1 MMSDPLL
8 KCFSEAKLNGLTL
21 RNRLVKAATFEN
33 KSPGGVPSVDLIRFH
48 ERLGQ
53 GGIGMTTVGYCAAES
68 DGRINEKMLY
78 MDERIRQP
86 LQQLIKTVQA
96 TGAKVSGQLSHCGH
110 FTKSSEFSGRIPR
123 GPSWGINQLGLAYG
137 LPLVGPLSIP
147 QISARVQVF
156 ARAAAFMKSVGFD
169 AIEIHC
175 GHGYGISQ
183 FISPRTNKRTDQ
195 YGGSL
200 QNRMRFGLEVV
211 EAVRKAVGDDFPLL
225 AKISMTDGVRGGV
238 SYDDAVEIAAMLD
251 NGGVDAVICSAGT
264 SSMNPMIMF
273 RGDSILQGLLE
284 NEPKWLMRTGMR
296 MMGSSFFRDYPYYDN
311 YLLEHAKRI
320 RERVK
325 GAVCYIGGASSNDNI
340 RTLMAEGFD
349 FIQLGRGLL
358 YDPDFANRAKAD
370 INYRNGCTHCNQCA
384 TLIEREGGIYC
395 PHNPVLKQATA

>member
-1 MMSDPLL
+1 MP
-8 KCFSEAKLNGLTL
+8 SEELA
-21 RNRLVKAATFEN
+21 
-33 KSPGGVPSVDLIRFH
+33 RFH

-78 MDERIRQP
+78 MDERIRP
-86 LQQLIKTVQA
+86 ELTRLIQTVQA
-96 TGAKVSGQLSHCGH
+96 TGAKVSGQLSHCGN
-110 FTKSSEFSGRIPR
+110 FTKSSEFSGYIPR
-123 GPSWGINQLGLAYG
+123 GPSWGLNQLGLAYG
-137 LPLVGPLSIP
+137 LPIAGAMSLA
-147 QISARVQVF
+147 QIKERVHVF
-156 ARAAAFMKSVGFD
+156 ARAATFMKSVGFD

-200 QNRMRFGLEVV
+200 QNRMRFALEVI
-211 EAVRKAVGDDFPLL
+211 EAVRKSVGDDFPLL

-251 NGGVDAVICSAGT
+251 QCGIDAVICSAGT

-273 RGDSILQGLLE
+273 RGDSILDGLLE
-284 NEPKWLMRTGMR
+284 NEPKLIMRLGMR
-296 MMGSSFFRDYPYYDN
+296 MMGSTFFRDYPYHDN

-325 GAVCYIGGASSNDNI
+325 GGVCYIGGASSNDNI

-358 YDPDFANRAKAD
+358 IDPDFVHHATAEV
-370 INYRNGCTHCNQCA
+370 NYHNACTHCNQCA
-384 TLIEREGGIYC
+384 TLIEAPGGIYC
-395 PHNPVLKQATA
+395 PVNPVLKPAIE

>member
-21 RNRLVKAATFEN
+21 RNRLIKAATFEN
-33 KSPGGVPSVDLIRFH
+33 KSQGGIPSEDLIRFH

-273 RGDSILQGLLE
+273 RGDSILEGLLE

-296 MMGSSFFRDYPYYDN
+296 MMGSSFFRHYPYYDN

-325 GAVCYIGGASSNDNI
+325 GGVCYIGGASTNDNI
-340 RTLMAEGFD
+340 RSLMSEGFD

-358 YDPDFANRAKAD
+358 FDPDFANRAKSD

-395 PHNPVLKQATA
+395 PLNPLLKPGAL

>member
-1 MMSDPLL
+1 MSDPLQ

-21 RNRLVKAATFEN
+21 RNRLIKAATFEN
-33 KSPGGVPSVDLIRFH
+33 KSPHGIPSEALISFH
-48 ERLGQ
+48 KRLGE

-78 MDERIRQP
+78 MDERIRP
-86 LQQLIKTVQA
+86 ELQRLIQSVQS
-96 TGAKVSGQLSHCGH
+96 TGAKVSGQLSHCGN

-123 GPSWGINQLGLAYG
+123 GPSWGINSLGLAYG
-137 LPLVGPLSIP
+137 LPIAGALSIP
-147 QISARVQVF
+147 QIKERVQVF

-183 FISPRTNKRTDQ
+183 FISPRTNKRTDE

-211 EAVRKAVGDDFPLL
+211 EAVRKEVGDHFPLL

-238 SYDDAVEIAAMLD
+238 TYDDAVEIAAMLD

-273 RGDSILQGLLE
+273 RGDSILEGLLKT
-284 NEPKWLMRTGMR
+284 EPKWLMRTGMR
-296 MMGSSFFRDYPYYDN
+296 MMGSNFFRHYPYYDI
-311 YLLEHAKRI
+311 YLMEHAKRI

-325 GAVCYIGGASSNDNI
+325 GNVCYIGGASSNDNI
-340 RTLMAEGFD
+340 RTLMSEGFD

-358 YDPDFANRAKAD
+358 YDPDFANHAKAD
-370 INYRNGCTHCNQCA
+370 VKYVNGCTHCNQCA
-384 TLIEREGGIYC
+384 TLIEAEGGIRC
-395 PHNPVLKQATA
+395 PLHPSHS

>member
-1 MMSDPLL
+1 MSDPLL

-21 RNRLVKAATFEN
+21 RNRLIKAATFEN
-33 KSPGGVPSVDLIRFH
+33 KSPGGIPSDDLICFH
-48 ERLGQ
+48 ERLGR

-78 MDERIRQP
+78 MDERIRP
-86 LQQLIKTVQA
+86 QLSELIQRVQA

-147 QISARVQVF
+147 QIKERVQVF

-200 QNRMRFGLEVV
+200 QNRMRFALEVV
-211 EAVRKAVGDDFPLL
+211 EAVRNTVGEDFPLL

-251 NGGVDAVICSAGT
+251 KGGVDAIICSAGT

-273 RGDSILQGLLE
+273 RGDSILEGLVA

-296 MMGSSFFRDYPYYDN
+296 MMGSTFFRDYPYHDN

-320 RERVK
+320 RERVR
-325 GAVCYIGGASSNDNI
+325 GGVCYIGGASSNENI
-340 RTLMAEGFD
+340 RALMEEGFD

-358 YDPDFANRAKAD
+358 FDPDFANRAKAD
-370 INYRNGCTHCNQCA
+370 IHYRNGCTHCNQCA
-384 TLIEREGGIYC
+384 TLIEVEGGIYC
-395 PHNPVLKQATA
+395 PQNPVLKKIVL

>member
-1 MMSDPLL
+1 MSDPLQ

-21 RNRLVKAATFEN
+21 RNRLIKAATFEN
-33 KSPGGVPSVDLIRFH
+33 KSPGGVPSEELIRLH

-68 DGRINEKMLY
+68 DGRITETMLY
-78 MDERIRQP
+78 MDERIRP
-86 LQQLIKTVQA
+86 QLAELIRRVQA

-137 LPLVGPLSIP
+137 LPLTGAMSVV
-147 QISARVQVF
+147 QIRERVQVF

-200 QNRMRFGLEVV
+200 QNRMRFALEVV
-211 EAVRKAVGDDFPLL
+211 EAVRKEVGSDFPLL

-251 NGGVDAVICSAGT
+251 QGGVDAIICSAGT

-273 RGDSILQGLLE
+273 RGDSILEGLLQ
-284 NEPKWLMRTGMR
+284 NEKKLVMRIGMR
-296 MMGSSFFRDYPYYDN
+296 MMGSTFFRHYPYHDI
-311 YLLEHAKRI
+311 YLMEHAKRI
-320 RERVK
+320 RARVQ
-325 GAVCYIGGASSNDNI
+325 GAVCYIGGASSNDNL
-340 RTLMAEGFD
+340 RTLMQEGFD
-349 FIQLGRGLL
+349 FVQLGRGLL
-358 YDPDFANRAKAD
+358 FDPDFARHASSQL
-370 INYRNGCTHCNQCA
+370 NYRNGCSHCNKCA
-384 TLIEREGGIYC
+384 TLIEAPGGIYC
-395 PHNPVLKQATA
+395 PENPVLKPGAL

>member
-1 MMSDPLL
+1 MSDPLL

-21 RNRLVKAATFEN
+21 RNRLIKAATFEN
-33 KSPGGVPSVDLIRFH
+33 KSPGGIPSTELIRFH

-78 MDERIRQP
+78 MDERIRLP

-137 LPLVGPLSIP
+137 LPLVGPLSIS
-147 QISARVQVF
+147 QIQERVQVF
-156 ARAAAFMKSVGFD
+156 ARAAVFMKSVGFD

-273 RGDSILQGLLE
+273 RGDSILEGLLE

-296 MMGSSFFRDYPYYDN
+296 MMGSTFFRDYPYYDN

-325 GAVCYIGGASSNDNI
+325 GGVCYIGGASTNDNI
-340 RTLMAEGFD
+340 RTLMTEGFD

-358 YDPDFANRAKAD
+358 FDPDFANRAKAD

-395 PHNPVLKQATA
+395 PLNPLLKPGAL

>member
-1 MMSDPLL
+1 MNDPLQ

-21 RNRLVKAATFEN
+21 RNRLIKAATFEN
-33 KSPGGVPSVDLIRFH
+33 KSPGGVPSDDLMLFH
-48 ERLGQ
+48 ERLGK

-78 MDERIRQP
+78 MDERIRPQ
-86 LQQLIKTVQA
+86 LSQLIKRVQA

-137 LPLVGPLSIP
+137 LPLVGPLSIL
-147 QISARVQVF
+147 QIQQRVQVF

-200 QNRMRFGLEVV
+200 QNRMRFALEVV

-251 NGGVDAVICSAGT
+251 NGGIDVVICSAGT

-273 RGDSILQGLLE
+273 RGDSILEGLLE
-284 NEPKWLMRTGMR
+284 NEPKVIMRMGMR
-296 MMGSSFFRDYPYYDN
+296 MMGSTFFRHYPYYDN

-325 GAVCYIGGASSNDNI
+325 GGVCYIGGTSGSDNI
-340 RTLMAEGFD
+340 RSLMAEGFD

-358 YDPDFANRAKAD
+358 YDPDFAHHAKAETG
-370 INYRNGCTHCNQCA
+370 YRNGCTHCNQCA
-384 TLIEREGGIYC
+384 TLIEREGGIFC
-395 PHNPVLKQATA
+395 PLNPVLKPGAA

>member
-1 MMSDPLL
+1 MSDPLQ

-21 RNRLVKAATFEN
+21 RNRLIKAATFEN
-33 KSPGGVPSVDLIRFH
+33 KSPNGIPSDALISFH
-48 ERLGQ
+48 KRLGE

-78 MDERIRQP
+78 MDERIRPQ
-86 LQQLIKTVQA
+86 LTQLIQTVQS

-123 GPSWGINQLGLAYG
+123 GPSWGINSLGLAYG
-137 LPLVGPLSIP
+137 LPIAGAMSVA
-147 QISARVQVF
+147 QIKERVQVF

-183 FISPRTNKRTDQ
+183 FISPRTNRRTDQ
-195 YGGSL
+195 YGGTL

-211 EAVRKAVGDDFPLL
+211 EAVRKEVGDTFPLL

-238 SYDDAVEIAAMLD
+238 TYDDAVEIAAMLD

-273 RGDSILQGLLE
+273 RGDSILEGLLK
-284 NEPKWLMRTGMR
+284 NEPKWIMRTGMR
-296 MMGSSFFRDYPYYDN
+296 MMGSNFFRHYPYHDI
-311 YLLEHAKRI
+311 YLMEHAKRI

-325 GAVCYIGGASSNDNI
+325 GNVCYIGGASSNDNI
-340 RTLMAEGFD
+340 RTLMSEGFD

-358 YDPDFANRAKAD
+358 IDPDFANHAKAEM
-370 INYRNGCTHCNQCA
+370 NYRNACTHCNQCA
-384 TLIEREGGIYC
+384 TLIEAEGGIYC
-395 PHNPVLKQATA
+395 PVNPVLKSVVSP